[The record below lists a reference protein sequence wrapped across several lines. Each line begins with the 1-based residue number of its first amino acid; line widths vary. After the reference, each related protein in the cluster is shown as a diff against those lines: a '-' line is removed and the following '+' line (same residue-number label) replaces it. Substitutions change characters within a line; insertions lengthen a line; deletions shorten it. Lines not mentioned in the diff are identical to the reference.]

1 MPTLSRPRPT
11 RAVEPPPSAMPPSDN
26 LAPRE
31 VAALGAELAAYHAH
45 FAPLF
50 RRAEQ
55 RQQAAHYLAGQLLDL
70 ERKSIE
76 PMALALPDGNVQALQ
91 QFIGVGAWDDEAIL
105 RRHQALVAE
114 TLGDAE
120 TGVLIVDGC
129 DFPKQ
134 GRESVGVA
142 RQWCGA
148 LGKVANCQA
157 GVVACYASARG
168 YTLVDRRLYLPASW
182 FGEDYRQRRRRC
194 GVPADVAFRTRPEL
208 AGEMLALLRR
218 RGDLPFRWVTGD
230 EQFGRNTP
238 FLDQVVGLGLH
249 YFAEVP
255 QDTRVWVRRPRTAVP
270 PAKRRGRPPRR
281 ERVAPG
287 ELAPVRVDQLAARV
301 PADEWRA
308 WTIKEGAKGPLVA
321 EFAFRRAVAVRDD
334 LPGPEVWVV
343 LRRRPGDPSAT
354 KVYLSSAPADAPAE
368 TLVWLSG
375 MRWPVESAIQE
386 SKGELGLD
394 HYEVR
399 GWRGWHHHTTMTVLA
414 HHFLVRL
421 RCRVGEKGAG
431 PDRAAGAPA
440 APGHAATPAARR
452 GDAPGPARLHPAPE
466 PRRPS
471 RTPPPTAAAARPP
484 RQFVKVTL

>member
-1 MPTLSRPRPT
+1 MSTLSRPRPT
-11 RAVEPPPSAMPPSDN
+11 RAIPPPPSALPPSDN

-31 VAALGAELAAYHAH
+31 VEALGEELAAYHAH

-50 RRAEQ
+50 KRAEQ

-114 TLGDAE
+114 TLGDPE

-142 RQWCGA
+142 WQWCGA
-148 LGKVANCQA
+148 LGKVANCPA
-157 GVVACYASARG
+157 SVVACYASANG
-168 YTLVDRRLYLPASW
+168 YTLADRRLYLPEKW
-182 FGEDYRQRRRRC
+182 FGADYRQRRRRC
-194 GVPADVAFRTRPEL
+194 GVPATATFRTRPEL
-208 AGEMLALLRR
+208 AAEMLAALRE
-218 RGDLPFRWVTGD
+218 RGDLPVRWVTAD
-230 EQFGRNTP
+230 EHFGLNTP
-238 FLDQVVGLGLH
+238 FLDQVAGLGLH
-249 YFAEVP
+249 YFVEVP
-255 QDTRVWVRRPRTAVP
+255 QDTRVWVHRPRTAVP
-270 PAKRRGRPPRR
+270 PAKPHGRPPRR
-281 ERVAPG
+281 ARVQPD
-287 ELAPVRVDQLAARV
+287 EPAPVRVEHLAAQV
-301 PADEWRA
+301 PASEWRA

-334 LPGPEVWVV
+334 LPGPDVWVV
-343 LRRRPGDPSAT
+343 LRRRPDDPSET
-354 KVYLSSAPADAPAE
+354 KVYLASAPAATTQE

-375 MRWPVESAIQE
+375 RRWPVESAIQE
-386 SKGELGLD
+386 SKSELGLD

-399 GWRGWHHHTTMTVLA
+399 GWVGWHHHTTMTLLA

-421 RCRVGEKGAG
+421 RGRVGGKGAG
-431 PDRAAGAPA
+431 PHRAAGAPA
-440 APGHAATPAARR
+440 APGDAA
-452 GDAPGPARLHPAPE
+452 
-466 PRRPS
+466 
-471 RTPPPTAAAARPP
+471 PPPA
-484 RQFVKVTL
+484 